1 MRKAIA
7 ENRTV
12 VLAMKEANGT
22 ERTYQARSDG
32 TLTEVGDGSGYAEA
46 FGKLH
51 PNIAQMSEGLVDLR
65 EVYNNT
71 PRSESFNARVAK
83 ELEDKGIPLS
93 ILKGLDYSTAAK
105 HLTSNPGQGARQPT
119 GGASA
124 GRAISAGGHGG
135 QGPSLAG
142 Q

>member
-1 MRKAIA
+1 MRKAVA

-12 VLAMKEANGT
+12 VLAMKEASGT
-22 ERTYQARSDG
+22 ERTYQALSDG

-51 PNIAQMSEGLVDLR
+51 PSIAQMSEGLVDLR
-65 EVYNNT
+65 EVYNTT

-83 ELEDKGIPLS
+83 ELEDKGIPIS
-93 ILKGLDYSTAAK
+93 ILKGLDYSTAAQ
-105 HLTSNPGQGARQPT
+105 HLTAKAGQGARQPI

-124 GRAISAGGHGG
+124 ARTISAGGHGG